1 MKTILTIV
9 ACSLSL
15 SLSASAVSFDA
26 EAFGSAL
33 NGWRKNRTAS
43 YSVDNHSYRTH
54 RPTVTQTHGGGMFV
68 SARVDH
74 CPRGGKAT
82 SSYIELVFSGEGH
95 LLSGQ
100 IRIKVGE
107 KSLNTGQVVRA
118 PEKPAP
124 TEGEAEQDLE
134 PWKTP
139 TMQVVMD
146 LFSALDS
153 ELGKLE
159 KDDTKGKR
167 DVFGRIFGQ
176 DFGSA
181 DLAAALRHNVNLM
194 LGSAG

>member
-1 MKTILTIV
+1 MKRRLLTITI
-9 ACSLSL
+9 AAGL
-15 SLSASAVSFDA
+15 SLSASAVSFDT
-26 EAFGSAL
+26 EGFGAAL
-33 NGWRKNRTAS
+33 NGWGKKRTAS
-43 YSVDNHSYRTH
+43 YSIDNHSYRTH
-54 RPTVTQTHGGGMFV
+54 QPTTTPAPGGGMFV

-124 TEGEAEQDLE
+124 AEGETEQDLE

-146 LFSALDS
+146 MFSALDT

-159 KDDTKGKR
+159 KDDTKGRK

-194 LGSAG
+194 LVSAR